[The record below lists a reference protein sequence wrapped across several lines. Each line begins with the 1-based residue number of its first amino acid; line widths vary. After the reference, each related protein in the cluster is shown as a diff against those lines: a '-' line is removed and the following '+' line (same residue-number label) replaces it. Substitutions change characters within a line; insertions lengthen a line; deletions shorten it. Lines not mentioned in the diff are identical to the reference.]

1 MKRPDYAP
9 VAKSLEQIGM
19 HSAVELFSTFAGQAP
34 DFAVWLKD
42 AEINRDRSLRLQ
54 YLAGRGLNLYHADSI
69 YSDMLGHAREPQG
82 IFTGSP
88 GLTQALLQ
96 KISQSWGR
104 Q

>member
-1 MKRPDYAP
+1 
-9 VAKSLEQIGM
+9 M

-34 DFAVWLKD
+34 DFAGWLKN

-69 YSDMLGHAREPQG
+69 YSEMLGYANEPQG

-88 GLTQALLQ
+88 ELTRALLQ
-96 KISQSWGR
+96 RIWQAWGR